1 MIRFR
6 LAVPMAFASMMGL
19 AAAQVPS
26 TPRPLPPISPAPPS
40 SSPLS
45 PLPQPQVFAPSA
57 VPTSRGPG
65 LVSGSPGSAQSVMIP
80 GSAIPGTMLNNGNG
94 TSTVIIP
101 GSPSQVVPTPR

>member
-6 LAVPMAFASMMGL
+6 LAVAMAFASMTGL

-26 TPRPLPPISPAPPS
+26 VPQPLPPISPAPS
-40 SSPLS
+40 LSPPLA
-45 PLPQPQVFAPSA
+45 PLPQPQVLGSSA

-80 GSAIPGTMLNNGNG
+80 GSAVPGTMLNNGNG

-101 GSPSQVVPTPR
+101 GGPSQVVPTPR

>member
-45 PLPQPQVFAPSA
+45 PLPQPRS
-57 VPTSRGPG
+57 SRHR
-65 LVSGSPGSAQSVMIP
+65 LCRHLAAQ
-80 GSAIPGTMLNNGNG
+80 GW
-94 TSTVIIP
+94 
-101 GSPSQVVPTPR
+101 